1 MNYRKYTYDSDI
13 YSQKD
18 ALSCGNAIF
27 QFQMTEK
34 KIIIKNPP
42 SPLRL
47 FFFKIFIFFLE
58 SLTSFTNYPL
68 KKLMGP
74 HFHVTLK

>member
-34 KIIIKNPP
+34 KINIKNPP
-42 SPLRL
+42 SPPWT
-47 FFFKIFIFFLE
+47 FFFQIFIFSLE
-58 SLTSFTNYPL
+58 S
-68 KKLMGP
+68 
-74 HFHVTLK
+74 